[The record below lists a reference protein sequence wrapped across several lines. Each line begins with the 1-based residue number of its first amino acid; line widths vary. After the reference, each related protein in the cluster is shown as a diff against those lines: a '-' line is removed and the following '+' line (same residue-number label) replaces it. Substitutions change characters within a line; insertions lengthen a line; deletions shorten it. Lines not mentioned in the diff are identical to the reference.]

1 MTVAA
6 VVDELNEIVRP
17 DGAVLRI
24 RESSTTALRLELDL
38 SESSCPE
45 CVVPKDLMLEI
56 LVSRVALVDP
66 DVRTIELDDPREPAC
81 LSRGRAAAGPRPRLH
96 QASSTGVSSARSAS
110 CR

>member
-66 DVRTIELDDPREPAC
+66 DVRTIELDDPREPA
-81 LSRGRAAAGPRPRLH
+81 
-96 QASSTGVSSARSAS
+96 
-110 CR
+110 